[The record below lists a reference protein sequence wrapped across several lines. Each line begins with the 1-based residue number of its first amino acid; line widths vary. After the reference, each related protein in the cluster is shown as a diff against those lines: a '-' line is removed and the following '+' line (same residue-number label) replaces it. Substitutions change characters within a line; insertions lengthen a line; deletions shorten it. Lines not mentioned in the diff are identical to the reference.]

1 MGMCAHRRS
10 KRLHLCYDASTVAGG
25 MSTAFRVSR
34 PLAIVV
40 TVMALLWSLVVPAA
54 AITPLATT
62 DVASFASRAE
72 QWAEARA
79 EQRSAANEAA
89 AELAV
94 GAREAEAAREAAA
107 EAQLA
112 ADLERERL
120 AAITTV
126 PPPTAPPTTAPPTTA
141 APTTAPPT
149 TTPPVTT
156 PDPVAPAPAGGPTA
170 AQWEALRR
178 CESSGNYSIVNPD
191 GRFRGAYQFSV
202 GTWDWIAG
210 MHRPDLVG
218 VDPAA
223 AAPADQD
230 AMALAL
236 WQRNGWG
243 PWPHCGRIA
252 AAA

>member
-1 MGMCAHRRS
+1 M
-10 KRLHLCYDASTVAGG
+10 STV
-25 MSTAFRVSR
+25 SRVSR
-34 PLAIVV
+34 PLATAAMVL
-40 TVMALLWSLVVPAA
+40 ALLTSLVAPAA

-79 EQRSAANEAA
+79 EQRSAANEDAK
-89 AELAV
+89 ELAIA
-94 GAREAEAAREAAA
+94 ARDAEAAREAA
-107 EAQLA
+107 EQAQLA

-120 AAITTV
+120 ADATTV

-141 APTTAPPT
+141 APTTTTAPPT
-149 TTPPVTT
+149 VTVPEPTTPPAPT
-156 PDPVAPAPAGGPTA
+156 PAPEGGPTA
-170 AQWEALRR
+170 AQWEALRQ
-178 CESSGNYSIVNPD
+178 CESSGNYSITNPD

-202 GTWDWIAG
+202 ATWDWIAG
-210 MHRPDLVG
+210 MNRPDLVG

-236 WQRNGWG
+236 WLRNGWR
-243 PWPHCGRIA
+243 PWPHCGPIA
-252 AAA
+252 AAV